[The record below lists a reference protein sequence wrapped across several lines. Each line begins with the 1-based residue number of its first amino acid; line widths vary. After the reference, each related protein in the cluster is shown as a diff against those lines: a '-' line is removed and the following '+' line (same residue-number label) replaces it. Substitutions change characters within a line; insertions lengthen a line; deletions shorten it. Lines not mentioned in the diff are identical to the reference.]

1 MSAVNTL
8 KVLSNITVPNE
19 ITALATYEQGILPVY
34 LFIGDSKGGLYIYD
48 ISRGNGEAGYR
59 QQKFT
64 ISGVTLTAPITGLA
78 ITNQYIFINSPCNCF
93 QVPLYP
99 FYPSTDYTNNL
110 RVVSVGNSYT
120 RDSANEAGIVATPDS
135 RVLFLSFG
143 TSYLSKI
150 YSSDAGSGL
159 VTEVARIP
167 REYDAYINGVT
178 LDFPNTTIYMSDSK
192 NARMYN
198 YNYSTGANAVLS
210 NIYFVGTHGI
220 EFRGNAYSSYNGTL
234 AYVITNPTGVSGVLG
249 LQTQTGQ
256 DYTIA
261 AQGTLCNTNAIAYDT
276 FGGLYM
282 STMNLDGSY
291 TVHLN
296 TYVYVPRPAPM
307 VPPPKPQQYECG
319 LFLPGSCKMANYQPF
334 NPRERF
340 GWGSPNKPYRTL
352 TLQDIKISCP
362 PTLLDR
368 GCPDV
373 IVSVNTIPP
382 AAPYVQPIEPPPNEG
397 ASAQEISRTRNVST
411 TRVRNLNLQK
421 SLPLGAT
428 VNGSPSFD
436 SRGRLYFL
444 AAANGNVYFSDNYGS
459 ASAVL
464 QSKYVGGRFNTS
476 PACSLVDRTLAFG
489 SREGILT
496 MFDGSSQTIVW
507 QKNLGTSLDLTP
519 SYYASNV
526 YIAYGSNLKAFSA
539 VNGSVTW
546 STPPLSN
553 GDTYTSS
560 PNVQIG
566 NVFIGT
572 QKGNMYSYS
581 LKDGSVLLRIP
592 ANTGPI
598 LGSPNLGIDNRIY
611 FGSGSNLFAMNLDRT
626 QPETDVIM
634 TTLCG
639 NITSQITLAVDDSR
653 LTRAFFST
661 ALGAT
666 GYAQVDNYTQYYPL
680 TNIVSN
686 SAPVLDA
693 SYVYVMG
700 KIGTV
705 NLSGVAWR
713 YEWNPDKPTIKSSY
727 TTVSTN
733 FAPSVLISSVSS
745 QLVVL
750 TSAVILTLS

>member
-1 MSAVNTL
+1 
-8 KVLSNITVPNE
+8 
-19 ITALATYEQGILPVY
+19 
-34 LFIGDSKGGLYIYD
+34 
-48 ISRGNGEAGYR
+48 
-59 QQKFT
+59 
-64 ISGVTLTAPITGLA
+64 
-78 ITNQYIFINSPCNCF
+78 
-93 QVPLYP
+93 
-99 FYPSTDYTNNL
+99 
-110 RVVSVGNSYT
+110 
-120 RDSANEAGIVATPDS
+120 
-135 RVLFLSFG
+135 
-143 TSYLSKI
+143 
-150 YSSDAGSGL
+150 
-159 VTEVARIP
+159 
-167 REYDAYINGVT
+167 
-178 LDFPNTTIYMSDSK
+178 
-192 NARMYN
+192 
-198 YNYSTGANAVLS
+198 
-210 NIYFVGTHGI
+210 
-220 EFRGNAYSSYNGTL
+220 
-234 AYVITNPTGVSGVLG
+234 
-249 LQTQTGQ
+249 
-256 DYTIA
+256 
-261 AQGTLCNTNAIAYDT
+261 
-276 FGGLYM
+276 
-282 STMNLDGSY
+282 
-291 TVHLN
+291 
-296 TYVYVPRPAPM
+296 
-307 VPPPKPQQYECG
+307 
-319 LFLPGSCKMANYQPF
+319 
-334 NPRERF
+334 
-340 GWGSPNKPYRTL
+340 
-352 TLQDIKISCP
+352 
-362 PTLLDR
+362 
-368 GCPDV
+368 
-373 IVSVNTIPP
+373 
-382 AAPYVQPIEPPPNEG
+382 
-397 ASAQEISRTRNVST
+397 
-411 TRVRNLNLQK
+411 
-421 SLPLGAT
+421 
-428 VNGSPSFD
+428 
-436 SRGRLYFL
+436 
-444 AAANGNVYFSDNYGS
+444 
-459 ASAVL
+459 
-464 QSKYVGGRFNTS
+464 
-476 PACSLVDRTLAFG
+476 
-489 SREGILT
+489 